1 MGFRTLVL
9 LVTAGVIAT
18 PAVGPAFSAEST
30 AWGKGGST
38 QKFAADRARLNAKG
52 EQMRI
57 TGHCQSACTMF
68 LAARKVCVEPSARLL
83 FHAGNDATATKRML
97 DSYKPALRQ
106 HLVANKIMETK
117 TFTTI
122 PGSVIISR
130 FGYPR
135 C

>member
-1 MGFRTLVL
+1 MGIRALGL
-9 LVTAGVIAT
+9 ILTAMVVAT
-18 PAVGPAFSAEST
+18 PAIGPALGADST
-30 AWGKGGST
+30 PWGKGGST

-68 LAARKVCVEPSARLL
+68 LAARKVCVEPSANLL

-97 DSYKPALRQ
+97 DSYKPALRKY
-106 HLVANKIMETK
+106 LVDNKIMETK
-117 TFTTI
+117 AFTSI
-122 PGSVIISR
+122 PGSTIISR

>member
-1 MGFRTLVL
+1 MGIRVL
-9 LVTAGVIAT
+9 GLILTAVVIAA
-18 PAVGPAFSAEST
+18 PGIGPALSAEST

-38 QKFAADRARLNAKG
+38 QRFAADRAKLNAKG

-68 LAARKVCVEPSARLL
+68 LAARKVCVEPSATLL

-106 HLVANKIMETK
+106 YLVANKIMETK
-117 TFTTI
+117 AFTSI

>member
-1 MGFRTLVL
+1 MGIRALGFVL
-9 LVTAGVIAT
+9 IAVVIAAPAIRPALSADST
-18 PAVGPAFSAEST
+18 PWAR
-30 AWGKGGST
+30 GGST

-52 EQMRI
+52 ELIRI

-68 LAARKVCVEPSARLL
+68 LAARKVCVEPSATLL

-106 HLVANKIMETK
+106 YLVANKIMETK
-117 TFTTI
+117 TFTSI

-130 FGYPR
+130 FGYPK

>member
-1 MGFRTLVL
+1 MATRILGLIT
-9 LVTAGVIAT
+9 TAAIIAT
-18 PAVGPAFSAEST
+18 PAIRPAFSADTT
-30 AWGKGGST
+30 AWSKGGST

-52 EQMRI
+52 ELVRI

-68 LAARKVCVEPSARLL
+68 LAARKVCVEPSANLL
-83 FHAGNDATATKRML
+83 FHAGNDETATKRML

-106 HLVANKIMETK
+106 YLVANKIMETR

-122 PGSVIISR
+122 PGSTIISR